1 MVALAVAAL
10 LFGSLTI
17 EILDG
22 ELCCRFGIGLIRK
35 RFPLR
40 HVVAVETVRNSW
52 IWGWG
57 IRYTPHGWLFNV
69 SGLDAV
75 ELTLVVEP
83 LNPINHRG
91 YFVVTSP
98 DAYEIMKAVGSKH
111 VKILFDI
118 YHQQI
123 SEGNLIHNIR
133 KYWDEIAYFQVG
145 DVPGRAEPLT
155 GEINYRNVFKA
166 IYEAG
171 YRDIVACEI
180 DIFPLLTSSLTTS
193 DSRIV

>member
-1 MVALAVAAL
+1 MLYRHTQVGSVILGFAISICVTLGLAGFLAGTLHWMLPAMVALAVAAI

-22 ELCCRFGIGLIRK
+22 ELRCRFGIGLIRK

-75 ELTLVVEP
+75 ELTLVGDKRVRIGTDE
-83 LNPINHRG
+83 
-91 YFVVTSP
+91 P
-98 DAYEIMKAVGSKH
+98 DALARAIRQSIET
-111 VKILFDI
+111 
-118 YHQQI
+118 I
-123 SEGNLIHNIR
+123 S
-133 KYWDEIAYFQVG
+133 
-145 DVPGRAEPLT
+145 
-155 GEINYRNVFKA
+155 
-166 IYEAG
+166 
-171 YRDIVACEI
+171 
-180 DIFPLLTSSLTTS
+180 
-193 DSRIV
+193 